1 MSRPLFFI
9 PLQQNWLIYLRFD
22 DLRCTIEITS
32 TVNSEELKIR
42 LKVFSL
48 RIIKMVDCMP
58 NRISS
63 MAIAKQIVR
72 SGTSPAANYRAA
84 CLGKSD
90 KDFLNKLKM
99 VEEELDETIHWLE
112 IIAESEM
119 IPANKLLGL
128 QQEAHELYKIIVSSI
143 VTTRNR
149 LAKEV

>member
-1 MSRPLFFI
+1 
-9 PLQQNWLIYLRFD
+9 
-22 DLRCTIEITS
+22 
-32 TVNSEELKIR
+32 
-42 LKVFSL
+42 
-48 RIIKMVDCMP
+48 MVDCMP

-84 CLGKSD
+84 CLEKSD

-128 QQEAHELYKIIVSSI
+128 QQEAHELYKI
-143 VTTRNR
+143 NR
-149 LAKEV
+149 